1 MGETFNRVSFV
12 LALIFIAVVAVFFI
26 NKENFKLLSFSTVT
40 IEKQDDYT
48 LEEFPTDSF
57 IDITLTPSKVFKI
70 DEKVNGQAYS
80 IFSTEEYVFDLIL
93 IHDSYPE
100 TRVSLECRDVTDAQR
115 SLLVKLLEEFNN
127 PVDVASVLEQE
138 GIVLSEE
145 SKDSLFQNTTGRFG
159 TATRLLDC
167 SEGIVRTQ
175 AEIYFVVGAEV
186 LVILVALGFIFRNK
200 LTALFDDDPE
210 TN

>member
-100 TRVSLECRDVTDAQR
+100 TRVTLECRDVTDAQR
-115 SLLVKLLEEFNN
+115 SLLDKLLEEFNN